1 MVYIVTLPEFFDL
14 TPRTKQ
20 NNLPMQLIHKFW
32 GAIHRIRQRHIDPS
46 SLQFRLTVEIA
57 LLSVVS
63 LGSVAIWTSWKMQQ
77 LLITTHTQS
86 VEYIATRFPRDVE
99 LYSEMLPI
107 ETGLQKTIN
116 NVSVPGL
123 AIWVRS
129 IDGKK
134 ILAQSTNVKSSFT
147 ATDELMSIAEMPLK
161 PQVYKVDN
169 RYLILY
175 QSPIA
180 VQGRP
185 LGKVYMA
192 QDITE
197 DQHQLIGAVQGLAI
211 VCVLVT
217 MVTMVVI
224 ALRIRRSLQPL
235 QDMSQMAGAISAED
249 LSKAKLQLSHAPSEV
264 KELAQTFNMML
275 SRLSDAWEQQRQFVS
290 NISHELRTPLTVVL
304 GYLQSLL
311 RRSSNLNDYQKEALE
326 TAASEAD
333 CTVRLLQDLLDLARA
348 DSGYMQYHLEAVKLN
363 DLVVEVAGMAEKFSN
378 RLIQVESKE
387 TVEAIADRNLLKQ
400 VLINLINNA
409 VKYSDSSQPI
419 DLILGQVDHQA
430 IIQVR
435 DYGVGILLQDQSRIF
450 ERFYR
455 VDEARARSTGGHGV
469 GLAIAKTLVEGMGGN
484 ITVRSK
490 PGEGS
495 VFAIVLTK
503 N

>member
-1 MVYIVTLPEFFDL
+1 
-14 TPRTKQ
+14 
-20 NNLPMQLIHKFW
+20 MQLIHRFKE
-32 GAIHRIRQRHIDPS
+32 AIHRTKQRHFDPS

-57 LLSVVS
+57 LLSI
-63 LGSVAIWTSWKMQQ
+63 LGLSSVGVWTSWKMQQ

-99 LYSEMLPI
+99 LYSEMVPI

-123 AIWVRS
+123 VIWVKS
-129 IDGKK
+129 LDGKTL
-134 ILAQSTNVKSSFT
+134 LAQSNGAISSFK

-161 PQVYKVDN
+161 PQVYEVGN

-175 QSPIA
+175 QGL
-180 VQGRP
+180 VTVKGKP

-192 QDITE
+192 QDVTE
-197 DQHQLIGAVQGLAI
+197 DQHQLIAAIQGLAV
-211 VCVLVT
+211 VCALAIMLT
-217 MVTMVVI
+217 MAAI
-224 ALRIRRSLQPL
+224 AFRIRRSLQPL

-264 KELAQTFNMML
+264 KELAQMFNMML

-290 NISHELRTPLTVVL
+290 NVSHELRTPLTVVV

-311 RRSSNLNDYQKEALE
+311 RRSNNLNDYQREALE

-333 CTVRLLQDLLDLARA
+333 RTVRLLQDLLDLARA
-348 DSGYMQYHLEAVKLN
+348 DSGYMHYRLEPLILN
-363 DLVVEVAGMAEKFSN
+363 DLVAEVAGMAEKFSD
-378 RLIQVESKE
+378 RRIQIGQNEP
-387 TVEAIADRNLLKQ
+387 VEAIADRDRLKQ
-400 VLINLINNA
+400 ILINLIDNA
-409 VKYSDSSQPI
+409 VKYSNSDQSI
-419 DLILGQVDHQA
+419 ELDVDRVDHQA
-430 IIQVR
+430 IIYVR
-435 DYGVGILLQDQSRIF
+435 DRGVGIPLQDQSRIF

-455 VDEARARSTGGHGV
+455 VDEARARSTGGHGL
-469 GLAIAKTLVEGMGGN
+469 GLAIVKTLVEGMGGS

-495 VFAIVLTK
+495 TFTISLPTQGMG
-503 N
+503 NL